1 MIQIADLFGAM
12 GVIFPMAFCFPKSW
26 IYQKEDCRMAK
37 GGRKRTVKRRKTVRK
52 DTDDSRNLRRIKSR
66 EKQSRRSKSLVRQ
79 MRGMKWSEEDGEEIE
94 EELEDIQ

>member
-1 MIQIADLFGAM
+1 
-12 GVIFPMAFCFPKSW
+12 
-26 IYQKEDCRMAK
+26 MAK